1 MMRRKEVNIA
11 DKVSLD
17 ICRCYSVSTHKNVLG
32 EAIILGSKPIIA
44 KAVPI
49 VAKSAT
55 IPVPIIIAAVGGG
68 VGLGCCIADNMSK
81 VHIAELQCK
90 TAALESQTQV
100 QIAMMQN
107 QTAIAVAEM
116 QFGESGPTKTTKEFF
131 INNAYE
137 GGKTPETPDSVFV
150 DPHLGISIDLNTK
163 TSGMINS
170 VLEQSWWFSSSALS
184 KTLVMWGAIA
194 LVLFIL
200 FRIRSYYKGL
210 FLTKGI
216 DIGGLHLNLFSLL
229 SVLLVV
235 LLNVMIYLCCV
246 KFAYFDI
253 IVESLHSGRLSSI
266 GEISKVYTYVADSQ
280 IKICEVHSAQMWA
293 VLDTVRDLRSEL
305 DSVKI
310 QSSQLQDE
318 VVRLH
323 TIMNGLDSASTDIL
337 SENVVTD
344 STTK

>member
-1 MMRRKEVNIA
+1 MPSSGSNFYTFLLFSGLLRFTLALHSMMVLNQLKIA
-11 DKVSLD
+11 DNVSLD
-17 ICRCYSVSTHKNVLG
+17 ICRCYSASTHKSVVG
-32 EAIILGSKPIIA
+32 EAIIL
-44 KAVPI
+44 
-49 VAKSAT
+49 T
-55 IPVPIIIAAVGGG
+55 
-68 VGLGCCIADNMSK
+68 N
-81 VHIAELQCK
+81 
-90 TAALESQTQV
+90 
-100 QIAMMQN
+100 
-107 QTAIAVAEM
+107 
-116 QFGESGPTKTTKEFF
+116 
-131 INNAYE
+131 
-137 GGKTPETPDSVFV
+137 
-150 DPHLGISIDLNTK
+150 K
-163 TSGMINS
+163 TSGMVNS
-170 VLEQSWWFSSSALS
+170 VLEESWWFSSPTLM
-184 KTLVMWGAIA
+184 KTLVMWGVIA
-194 LVLFIL
+194 LIFFIL
-200 FRIRSYYKGL
+200 FRIRSHYKGL

-235 LLNVMIYLCCV
+235 LLNIMIYLCCM

-266 GEISKVYTYVADSQ
+266 GEISKVYTYIADSQ

-305 DSVKI
+305 ESVKI

>member
-1 MMRRKEVNIA
+1 MVLNQLTI
-11 DKVSLD
+11 SYNGILD
-17 ICRCYSVSTHKNVLG
+17 MYRCYSTSSRKSVLG
-32 EAIILGSKPIIA
+32 EAIVLGSKTAGPIIKATVPIAA
-44 KAVPI
+44 KAVIP
-49 VAKSAT
+49 
-55 IPVPIIIAAVGGG
+55 IPVIIAAVGAGA
-68 VGLGCCIADNMSK
+68 GLGCCVADNMSK
-81 VHIAELQCK
+81 VHIASMYCE
-90 TAALESQTQV
+90 TRALESQTQV
-100 QIAMMQN
+100 QIAMMEN
-107 QTAIAVAEM
+107 KTAIAVAKM
-116 QFGESGPTKTTKEFF
+116 QFKTKEFF
-131 INNAYE
+131 SNNPYE
-137 GGKTPETPDSVFV
+137 GEKTAEYVSV
-150 DPHLGISIDLNTK
+150 DPNVGISIDLSNK
-163 TSGMINS
+163 TSGMVNS
-170 VLEQSWWFSSSALS
+170 VLEQSWWFSSPTLT

-200 FRIRSYYKGL
+200 FRIRSHYKGL

-235 LLNVMIYLCCV
+235 LLNIMFYLCCM

-253 IVESLHSGRLSSI
+253 IVESLHSGRLSSM
-266 GEISKVYTYVADSQ
+266 GEISKVYTYIADSQ
-280 IKICEVHSAQMWA
+280 IKIGEVHSAEMWA

-323 TIMNGLDSASTDIL
+323 MIMNGLDSASTNIL

>member
-1 MMRRKEVNIA
+1 MKRKELQIA

-17 ICRCYSVSTHKNVLG
+17 ICRCYSVSTRKNVLG

-55 IPVPIIIAAVGGG
+55 IPIPIIIAAVGGG

-81 VHIAELQCK
+81 VHIAEIQSK
-90 TAALESQTQV
+90 TEALKSQTQV
-100 QIAMMQN
+100 QIAIMQN
-107 QTAIAVAEM
+107 KTELAVAEM
-116 QFGESGPTKTTKEFF
+116 EFGPSKTTKQFF
-131 INNAYE
+131 IDNAYE
-137 GGKTPETPDSVFV
+137 GGKTPEYLVSV
-150 DPHLGISIDLNTK
+150 DPMGISIDLSTK
-163 TSGMINS
+163 TTGMINS
-170 VLEQSWWFSSSALS
+170 VLEQSWWFSSSTLI

-194 LVLFIL
+194 LVILIL
-200 FRIRSYYKGL
+200 FRIRSHFRGL

-266 GEISKVYTYVADSQ
+266 GEISKVYTYIADSQ

>member
-1 MMRRKEVNIA
+1 MKVLNQLQVA
-11 DKVSLD
+11 DKFLLD
-17 ICRCYSVSTHKNVLG
+17 IGRCYSVSIPKNVLG
-32 EAIILGSKPIIA
+32 EAIILGKPIIA

-55 IPVPIIIAAVGGG
+55 IPIPIIVAAVGGG
-68 VGLGCCIADNMSK
+68 VGLGCCIADNMGK
-81 VHIAELQCK
+81 VHIAEV
-90 TAALESQTQV
+90 ESQTQV

-107 QTAIAVAEM
+107 QTAIAVAKI
-116 QFGESGPTKTTKEFF
+116 QFESESKGPIKTTTKEFF

-137 GGKTPETPDSVFV
+137 GGKTPDYVFV
-150 DPHLGISIDLNTK
+150 DPNAGIGIDLSNK
-163 TSGMINS
+163 TPGMINS
-170 VLEQSWWFSSSALS
+170 VLEKSWWFSSPTLI
-184 KTLVMWGAIA
+184 KILVMWGAIA

-200 FRIRSYYKGL
+200 FRIRSHYKGL

-235 LLNVMIYLCCV
+235 LLNVMVYLCCM

-253 IVESLHSGRLSSI
+253 LVESLHSGRLSSM
-266 GEISKVYTYVADSQ
+266 GEIGKVYTYIADSQ
-280 IKICEVHSAQMWA
+280 IKICKVHSAEMWA

-305 DSVKI
+305 DAVKI

-323 TIMNGLDSASTDIL
+323 MIMNGLDSASANIL